1 MRNKFH
7 DFATIAF
14 FENFDIIG
22 VTESWVNT
30 EKRDFLAEYNI
41 QGYSLFSC
49 ERSERTGGGVLLYV
63 KPHLHPQVITKPQ
76 IPNIDVKYV
85 QILSG
90 SEKLMLA
97 LVYRPPAQN
106 SYVDNELYEQIS
118 DISIHNDAIIFG
130 DFNLPVTVWGG
141 TLNSHSGHKLYSNI
155 LESSLYQHIHEPTR
169 GESILDIVLSTND
182 NQINNVDIGPEFST
196 SDYKS
201 VFFTIECNPGVHNHS
216 YEKVPDFRRADFDKL
231 RTILENTDWSEIYGT
246 QDVEQAWNMFIDIL
260 GNAITE
266 RVPMR
271 DRRPANNSK
280 PKWWNIDIRNI
291 LLAKK
296 RAYRRYKS
304 THSQADKLEYTRI
317 RRETKRLIKIS
328 KKLHEL
334 HIASNCKVNPK
345 EFFRYVREK
354 KTLKS
359 TIGPLLSAEGEI
371 ERETADI
378 LNDYFASVF
387 TVEEDREET
396 TPYQMTVAAQLFLV
410 DITEEDVM
418 RVIDISL
425 RYVDHLGQIKS
436 ILEYLK
442 KLKKQSA
449 SHFAQFSIYPCEREK
464 L

>member
-1 MRNKFH
+1 MK
-7 DFATIAF
+7 
-14 FENFDIIG
+14 G
-22 VTESWVNT
+22 Q
-30 EKRDFLAEYNI
+30 KK
-41 QGYSLFSC
+41 
-49 ERSERTGGGVLLYV
+49 TGGGVLLYV

-76 IPNIDVKYV
+76 ISDIDVKYV

-90 SEKLMLA
+90 PEKLILA

-118 DISIHNDAIIFG
+118 DICNHNDAIIFG

-141 TLNSHSGHKLYSNI
+141 TLNSHSGHELYSNI
-155 LESSLYQHIHEPTR
+155 LESSLYQHIHESTR

-182 NQINNVDIGPEFST
+182 NQINNVDVGPEFST
-196 SDYKS
+196 SDHKS
-201 VFFTIECNPGVHNHS
+201 VFFTIECNTGVHNNS
-216 YEKVPDFRRADFDKL
+216 YEKVPDFRRTDFDKL
-231 RTILENTDWSEIYGT
+231 RTILENTDWSEIYGI
-246 QDVEQAWNMFIDIL
+246 QDVEQAWNMFNDIL
-260 GNAITE
+260 GNAIIE
-266 RVPMR
+266 CVPMR

-328 KKLHEL
+328 KTLHEL
-334 HIASNCKVNPK
+334 HIVSNYKVNPK
-345 EFFRYVREK
+345 EFFRYDREK

-371 ERETADI
+371 VTDERETADI

-387 TVEEDREET
+387 TVEEDRGEEAT
-396 TPYQMTVAAQLFLV
+396 QYQMTVAVQLFLV

-418 RVIDISL
+418 RVID
-425 RYVDHLGQIKS
+425 
-436 ILEYLK
+436 
-442 KLKKQSA
+442 KLKICKSPGPDK
-449 SHFAQFSIYPCEREK
+449 IYPRILK
-464 L
+464 